1 MAYPRTSRILAV
13 LPFIALVPLAKAADK
28 DAGAIPTFKSTT
40 RVVLVD
46 VVATDSSG
54 QPVHDLKRNDF
65 TVLDE
70 GKPQGI
76 VAFEEQRSD
85 ATPRPPVA
93 LNLPDHVYTNYVS
106 RGDSGALTVLL
117 FDSLNTDRQDLPN
130 AKSKMLNFLKKLPPG
145 KRVAVYALG
154 SQLRMVQSFTENS
167 DELIAAVQQL
177 STLSHSSYS
186 NPKELS
192 AAIGELKESA
202 ASKMSA
208 RAFSNLVGFLGEEYQ
223 SKGEWRSQYTL
234 DAFTLL
240 ARALAIVPG
249 RKNLIWISSGFP
261 FDTSSNAPEL
271 RRVATLLAATR
282 IAVYPVDV
290 RGVVFTDADAQT
302 RDSEIFLQTQ
312 PYGLASGSDLEN
324 SSIIETMENL
334 ASITG
339 GRAHVNNNDLEG
351 AIADSMQTGSNYYS
365 VAYRPANTEWNG
377 KFRKIAIKTSRRNV
391 KLLYRSGYY
400 ATSDTFGSKDDVNGA
415 VATAMQPSAPV
426 STQLIMKTRVV
437 PPKAPDVATS
447 IDMLIDVHDLTLTEE
462 KGRKKPQVQFVAIA
476 WDTTGKQCAT
486 FSGVVDAVLSPAQLD
501 SLFRTGLQI
510 HKEMVLKPGSYQLR
524 LGVMDRLSGR
534 IGTLDV
540 PLTIGASGPA
550 K

>member
-1 MAYPRTSRILAV
+1 
-13 LPFIALVPLAKAADK
+13 
-28 DAGAIPTFKSTT
+28 
-40 RVVLVD
+40 
-46 VVATDSSG
+46 
-54 QPVHDLKRNDF
+54 
-65 TVLDE
+65 
-70 GKPQGI
+70 
-76 VAFEEQRSD
+76 
-85 ATPRPPVA
+85 
-93 LNLPDHVYTNYVS
+93 
-106 RGDSGALTVLL
+106 
-117 FDSLNTDRQDLPN
+117 
-130 AKSKMLNFLKKLPPG
+130 
-145 KRVAVYALG
+145 
-154 SQLRMVQSFTENS
+154 
-167 DELIAAVQQL
+167 
-177 STLSHSSYS
+177 
-186 NPKELS
+186 
-192 AAIGELKESA
+192 
-202 ASKMSA
+202 MSA